1 MDITNLFNKEILQT
15 NFKQLTPVIIE
26 AFLKK
31 MDEVGGYVHHQ
42 IFRLTEQNNLNA
54 SDEQILE
61 SVVQKPEDMPR
72 ENWEFRKKVMKEW
85 QRKMKYIE
93 TQIKIIE
100 LVFSSRG
107 ISKEDRENLSIDELL
122 KMN

>member
-1 MDITNLFNKEILQT
+1 
-15 NFKQLTPVIIE
+15 
-26 AFLKK
+26 
-31 MDEVGGYVHHQ
+31 
-42 IFRLTEQNNLNA
+42 
-54 SDEQILE
+54 
-61 SVVQKPEDMPR
+61 MPR